1 MIVCGRPRSAFGRSL
16 GDFTPWSWSSA
27 ARRSPPSHHPLKP
40 KPRRAGRARRV
51 YAGAAASLQPVRRAG
66 SRDTPGHPTRR
77 RHRREGADAG
87 APCRPAT
94 ASGSTGSSA
103 CSTAP
108 SQRRY
113 GQSAY
118 AENYVAINGPAVS
131 DFLRA
136 VTGVPDLVWSGS
148 RPLAGRPGTERPSP
162 SPTGSASPAG
172 SAGTTL
178 RKPAPRG
185 STGSSPTP

>member
-16 GDFTPWSWSSA
+16 GDFTLELVLGGVGDHLHHTI
-27 ARRSPPSHHPLKP
+27 RSNQN
-40 KPRRAGRARRV
+40 RDVQGRARRV

-103 CSTAP
+103 RSTAP

-148 RPLAGRPGTERPSP
+148 RPLAGRPGPERPSP